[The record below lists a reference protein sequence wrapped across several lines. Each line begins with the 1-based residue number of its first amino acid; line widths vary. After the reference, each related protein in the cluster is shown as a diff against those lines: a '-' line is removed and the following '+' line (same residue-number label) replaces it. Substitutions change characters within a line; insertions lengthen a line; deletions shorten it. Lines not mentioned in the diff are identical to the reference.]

1 VQYVAAS
8 GPNAGDQI
16 DGKAL
21 ITETGDVFFAGINTV
36 NGCAAI
42 GFGQVSVSGSSVS
55 GSTNDAVVTFSQ
67 SPFVNTTCSYP
78 DGSTSATTSLTG
90 SVSER
95 SSLSITGSTMTSM
108 GTALGGETHTW
119 SYSNLYA
126 EVPLL
131 SNVAGN
137 YADGSDTLT
146 VSSNGTIFEQD
157 PTTGCV
163 INGQA
168 SVVNPSY
175 NAYSFSFTF
184 ANCTGTLA
192 PLNGQIATGLG
203 YYDDSVN
210 PAQLVYGEHMTVN
223 GQTVVAAG
231 ALNKM

>member
-1 VQYVAAS
+1 
-8 GPNAGDQI
+8 
-16 DGKAL
+16 
-21 ITETGDVFFAGINTV
+21 
-36 NGCAAI
+36 
-42 GFGQVSVSGSSVS
+42 
-55 GSTNDAVVTFSQ
+55 
-67 SPFVNTTCSYP
+67 
-78 DGSTSATTSLTG
+78 
-90 SVSER
+90 
-95 SSLSITGSTMTSM
+95 
-108 GTALGGETHTW
+108 
-119 SYSNLYA
+119 
-126 EVPLL
+126 VPLL